1 MIKRIFLFTLSAG
14 LLAVSCQS
22 NTNQNN
28 NSTNTSDT
36 SENVLSE
43 KIPDIPFTEAERYFV
58 KNTYNNSKTEE
69 LKITSQE
76 EFDRI
81 FGMAAV
87 MGEDGTPTSI
97 DFAKVYVLAVI
108 GTVTDTATTISASS
122 LKQVGDHLVLDY
134 TVKEEGKQSF
144 TVHPVLLVL
153 VDKQYQ
159 GEVRFNKQS

>member
-14 LLAVSCQS
+14 FLAVSCQS
-22 NTNQNN
+22 NTNQD
-28 NSTNTSDT
+28 NSSKNAADT

-43 KIPDIPFTEAERYFV
+43 KIADIPFTEAEHYFV
-58 KNTYNNSKTEE
+58 KNTYTNSKPEE

-108 GTVTDTATTISASS
+108 GTVTDTATTISAST
-122 LKQVGDHLVLDY
+122 LKQVGDHIVLDY
-134 TVKEEGKQSF
+134 TVKEAGKQSY
-144 TVHPVLLVL
+144 TVHPVLMIL